1 MTTITTDIN
10 GKIIYNVD
18 YEIKGNKNYEEA
30 KEIITNLI
38 MKDIYDNAK
47 SNIKFGIPEI
57 KTNNLKPKVEEKVNS
72 ESLIKL

>member
-1 MTTITTDIN
+1 LTTITTDIN